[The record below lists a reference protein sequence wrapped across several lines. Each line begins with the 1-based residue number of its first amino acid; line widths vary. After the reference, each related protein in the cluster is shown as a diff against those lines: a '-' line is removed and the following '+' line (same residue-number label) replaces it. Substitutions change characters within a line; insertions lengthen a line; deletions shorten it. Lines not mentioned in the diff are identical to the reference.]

1 MAAREIVPQVA
12 GLDSAHVHTM
22 EDALLG
28 KVKFSGRKVAV
39 IGGGMVGLETAH
51 YLCKDNQVTIVEMTA
66 TPGATMYPTVRNK
79 LLSILKEDGVELLL
93 NHAPDRGGKG
103 RAPDDLHRQ

>member
-1 MAAREIVPQVA
+1 MAYLATVPPHKTMVAEFIKTLEAEMKELGVDVRMNVTADVATVKALEPYAVVVANGGMEIVPQVA

-39 IGGGMVGLETAH
+39 IGGGMVG
-51 YLCKDNQVTIVEMTA
+51 
-66 TPGATMYPTVRNK
+66 
-79 LLSILKEDGVELLL
+79 
-93 NHAPDRGGKG
+93 
-103 RAPDDLHRQ
+103 